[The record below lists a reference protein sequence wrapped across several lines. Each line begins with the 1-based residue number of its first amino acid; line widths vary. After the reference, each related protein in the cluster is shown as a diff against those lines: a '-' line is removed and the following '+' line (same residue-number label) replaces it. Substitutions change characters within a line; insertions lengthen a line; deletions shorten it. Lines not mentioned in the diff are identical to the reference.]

1 MTVLEGLRSSGCL
14 AEGREGVTR
23 MCKCSPEGATSLCG
37 LGLGY
42 LGPGTL
48 SIKAQKETCLVAEWV
63 RIRMPMQGTQV
74 RSLVQEDTIS
84 CRATKPMHC
93 NYPGH
98 LPRACH
104 THKQPAHGN
113 WREEP
118 PCHN

>member
-1 MTVLEGLRSSGCL
+1 
-14 AEGREGVTR
+14 
-23 MCKCSPEGATSLCG
+23 MCKCSLKGATSLSG

-74 RSLVQEDTIS
+74 RSLVQEDTTS

-93 NYPGH
+93 NTHEKPITH
-98 LPRACH
+98 TRSPRTA
-104 THKQPAHGN
+104 T
-113 WREEP
+113 REKSP
-118 PCHN
+118 LAATRGSPCKATKTQCS